1 LWKKREIDRKV
12 WNNKK
17 ERLTEREL
25 RGHRRS
31 RREYTRAYREKK
43 AVESNQTTK
52 PMSFEVIELDCSS
65 EMQTEVSE
73 MLSPKSIS
81 TIRREWKKLSVE
93 NKTLKKRNESL
104 TTIVRMM
111 RSRLFREKAKHST
124 IRCNINSL
132 PEASKIQ
139 SNINQTLASRRKTLI
154 AVASYYRLLNSI
166 KRKYELRRRLG
177 STFKEISTRHGSQTQ
192 LVNGLQGHASTIRRG
207 TSSNID
213 RITKVPSSIFEIFY
227 CRDDNSRITAGKKET
242 VTRHGDKMQVSE

>member
-132 PEASKIQ
+132 PIRGIKNTYF
-139 SNINQTLASRRKTLI
+139 SNINQTLASRRKTLYEKLI
-154 AVASYYRLLNSI
+154 SSQNH
-166 KRKYELRRRLG
+166 RKP
-177 STFKEISTRHGSQTQ
+177 T
-192 LVNGLQGHASTIRRG
+192 
-207 TSSNID
+207 
-213 RITKVPSSIFEIFY
+213 
-227 CRDDNSRITAGKKET
+227 
-242 VTRHGDKMQVSE
+242 M